1 MSMKKSE
8 LRSQKPEAGSQGQG
22 VLRSLEFR
30 QSRLTNLKKLRV
42 EVKVLSLALGV
53 SLIAF
58 LALTIAPVAA
68 FQQAQPLLST
78 ADQAFQEMSRITGLP
93 IRAPLKKE
101 LVSRAQVEKFMTGKI
116 HEDYTPEEIHDQEAM
131 LKAFGF
137 VSSDFNLEKFLVDFY
152 TEQAA
157 GFYDPAHKIMYI
169 ADWPSPEMQAL
180 VLAHELTHELQDQNF
195 DLEKFMDAEKQ
206 NDDATAARQAVAEG
220 HAMAAMLQKMVE
232 PADLATLPAL
242 EPMMSGL
249 ASQQMQQYPVFTSA
263 PYFFRFQALFP
274 YSEGMGFMQKGLA
287 LGGWKRL
294 NAVFLHPPETTKEFF
309 EPAIY
314 FDLQTLAK
322 ISLPRPPA
330 LESAP
335 GYKRLSENTL
345 GELGYRA
352 LLGQFIS
359 DDEAKSAGSRWLADR
374 YILYER
380 SRPAAYAIVARSRWS
395 SPEAA
400 LQIFRDYHTIL
411 TRKYPELAPD
421 KQSGE
426 DLFVGTAANGGVVLM
441 RRGDQCLWAE
451 GLPKEQIEAMLAW
464 LKSLPD

>member
-1 MSMKKSE
+1 MSGKKKPGV
-8 LRSQKPEAGSQGQG
+8 RSQKSEVRSQNLEAEPHGRG
-22 VLRSLEFR
+22 LRASPLDP
-30 QSRLTNLKKLRV
+30 LLAAA
-42 EVKVLSLALGV
+42 LALA
-53 SLIAF
+53 SL
-58 LALTIAPVAA
+58 LAASSVAA
-68 FQQAQPLLST
+68 HAPTGFDQTSSPALLATAEQVFQQ
-78 ADQAFQEMSRITGLP
+78 MSGITGLP

-101 LVSRAQVEKFMTGKI
+101 LVSRPQVEKFMTAKI
-116 HEDYTPEEIHDQEAM
+116 HEDYTPVELHVQEAT

-157 GFYDPAHKIMYI
+157 GFYDPDRKTMYI
-169 ADWPSPEMQAL
+169 ADWAPAEMQAL
-180 VLAHELTHELQDQNF
+180 VLAHELTHALQDQNF
-195 DLEKFMDAEKQ
+195 DLKKFLDAEKD

-249 ASQQMQQYPVFTSA
+249 AAEQMQQYPVFSSA

-274 YSEGMGFMQKGLA
+274 YSEGMGFMQKGLG

-314 FDLQTLAK
+314 FDSESLPR

-335 GYKRLSENTL
+335 GYKRLSENIL

-352 LLGQFIS
+352 LLGQFIFHE
-359 DDEAKSAGSRWLADR
+359 EAKSAGSHWLADR

-380 SRPAAYAIVARSRWS
+380 SSPSGYAIVARSRWS
-395 SPEAA
+395 SPETA
-400 LQIFRDYHTIL
+400 LQIFRDVHDIL
-411 TRKYPELAPD
+411 TRKYPELTPD
-421 KQSGE
+421 KHSGE
-426 DLFVGTAANGGVVLM
+426 DLFIGSAANGGVVLV

-451 GLPKEQIEAMLAW
+451 GVPKEQVEAMLGW
-464 LKSLPD
+464 LKSLPE